1 MPHDLVANSPFRL
14 CSLQPAT
21 FTMPT
26 EEEMKKS
33 KVSIHKSNAHGYSA
47 AGWHPSISIRCLK
60 WSPNIGRSFLL
71 ASGTGCGL
79 VRVDWVDNKGAEME
93 TDNEIGKTLLN
104 KIKTEIERLKKEER
118 GDKTKSRQKKSRGKK
133 DNNDDDVD
141 EEMDELEG

>member
-1 MPHDLVANSPFRL
+1 
-14 CSLQPAT
+14 
-21 FTMPT
+21 
-26 EEEMKKS
+26 
-33 KVSIHKSNAHGYSA
+33 
-47 AGWHPSISIRCLK
+47 
-60 WSPNIGRSFLL
+60 
-71 ASGTGCGL
+71 
-79 VRVDWVDNKGAEME
+79 ME